1 MKKSVSVLLLNVCV
15 IGIAVVLG
23 TWIPS
28 AAAPAL
34 AAAPSP
40 AQPIVLKLSH
50 SVPPG
55 SPQHK
60 GVFAPWAE
68 ELEKRTN
75 GKVKVKLFTSEQL
88 GKASEAYDMAL
99 RRTVDISWVVPSFV
113 IGQFPLDEIFHLPF
127 LIPGGTDDPLGS
139 RIRRTL
145 YEKYLTP
152 INFKEVKVLWTGRT
166 GANVIMSSKP
176 IRTMADAK
184 GMVLGYPGGR
194 ILMKLL
200 QAVGAS
206 PVQVSAPDM
215 YTNLE
220 KRVTDGQVIPLEAM
234 MTFKL
239 NEVVKYV
246 SMLNAGGGSFLTV
259 MNRKSWDSLPPDIQ
273 KIIDEMSPWAE
284 EIQARAWAGTRAF
297 TVSIAKKSNIE
308 LIEFLP
314 EERNRWVEVSKPIEE
329 EWAREIDTKG
339 LPATKMIQEIKQI
352 LNK

>member
-1 MKKSVSVLLLNVCV
+1 MNKWRSCLVLSVIFGALAIGGWVLLV
-15 IGIAVVLG
+15 
-23 TWIPS
+23 PKQ
-28 AAAPAL
+28 AL
-34 AAAPSP
+34 AAAPTS

-50 SVPPG
+50 STPPG

-60 GVFAPWAE
+60 GVFVPWAE

-75 GKVKVKLFTSEQL
+75 GRVKVKIFPSEQL
-88 GKASEAYDMAL
+88 GKAGEAYDLVL

-127 LIPGGTDDPLGS
+127 LIPVGFEDPTGNL
-139 RIRRTL
+139 IRRTL

-166 GANVIMSSKP
+166 GANVIMSTKP
-176 IRTMADAK
+176 VRNVEDAK
-184 GMVLGYPGGR
+184 GLMAGYPGGR
-194 ILMKLL
+194 ILMRLL
-200 QAVGAS
+200 QTVGAS

-234 MTFKL
+234 VTFKL

-246 SMLNAGGGSFLTV
+246 TMLNAGGGSFLTV
-259 MNRKSWDSLPPDIQ
+259 MNQKTWSSLSPDIQ

-284 EIQARAWAGTRAF
+284 EIQAKAWAGTRGYAA
-297 TVSIAKKSNIE
+297 SMAKKSNIE
-308 LIEFLP
+308 LIEFSP
-314 EERNRWVEVSKPIEE
+314 AERNRWVEISKPIEE
-329 EWAREIDTKG
+329 EWAKETDAKG
-339 LPATKMIQEIKQI
+339 LPASKMVQEIKTM
-352 LNK
+352 LAK

>member
-1 MKKSVSVLLLNVCV
+1 MKKLISCLVLNVFV
-15 IGIAVVLG
+15 IGLAIGAW
-23 TWIPS
+23 TPS
-28 AAAPAL
+28 KPPQAL
-34 AAAPSP
+34 AAAPDSV
-40 AQPIVLKLSH
+40 QPIVLKLSH

-75 GKVKVKLFTSEQL
+75 GKVKVRIFTSEQL
-88 GKASEAYDMAL
+88 GKASEAYDLVL

-127 LIPGGTDDPLGS
+127 LIPGGIDDPTGS
-139 RIRRTL
+139 LIRRTL

-166 GANVIMSSKP
+166 GANVIMSTKP
-176 IRTMADAK
+176 IKTMEDAK
-184 GMVLGYPGGR
+184 GLMAGYPGGR

-220 KRVTDGQVIPLEAM
+220 KRVTDSQVIPLEAM
-234 MTFKL
+234 VTFKL

-259 MNRKSWDSLPPDIQ
+259 MNQKTWSTLPPDIQ
-273 KIIDEMSPWAE
+273 KIIDGMSPWAE
-284 EIQARAWAGTRAF
+284 EIQAKAWAGTRGYAAS
-297 TVSIAKKSNIE
+297 VAKKSNIE
-308 LIEFLP
+308 LIEFSHA
-314 EERNRWVEVSKPIEE
+314 EKNRWVEISKPIEE
-329 EWAREIDTKG
+329 EWAKETDVKG
-339 LPATKMIQEIKQI
+339 LPASKMVKEIKQM
-352 LNK
+352 LAK